1 MKKIALLMLF
11 AFLFILG
18 IASVDAASYN
28 YNVKYVSGDCK
39 SSTGCKYNLLFN
51 LKDLPS
57 TQVNH
62 LEGELILRGYEII
75 STKLEN
81 DFVGTFD
88 KNTAKYNLT
97 SKKTYTKS
105 DGEVVFA
112 SIMARKIIDS
122 DDCRVEI
129 KPSVTEKVNINQ
141 FTMNKDAYKDGVKIS
156 NIKVGEEFE
165 YRIKVTGLYNY
176 LETDVVNIKDVI
188 PEELEV
194 IDNGGATLTSSNTYT
209 WSLGTFKAGTETK
222 TISIKVRLKDTLKRS
237 LYNKSTLTVEGQD
250 PIEAG
255 NTINIVYSDIQV
267 NKEASKNKIAP
278 GSVFDYKI
286 TVKNMGNAVSEN
298 IVLKDTLDNNLTLIS
313 SDARYTK
320 NNNEFSFDIGKIEAG
335 KSVTITLHVKENN
348 TLSKGEIVNTAI
360 AVEEGKKTIEA
371 TAVVTVEK
379 EESSGALDKPSIS
392 IKKSSNEKEVQ
403 VGKEF
408 KYTIEITNNNSLNL
422 KNVILTDHIDDN
434 LEIIDASGATYENGV
449 LTWQFDLD
457 SKKDKAF
464 TIRVKAKDDT
474 KLREIK
480 NQAKVYYNDL
490 EEESNEVVII
500 VIEGDKKESLDKPSI
515 SIKKSSNEKE
525 VQAGKEFK
533 YTIEIINNNSLNLK
547 NVIVTDHIDDNLE
560 IIDASGATYENG
572 VLTWQFDL
580 DGKKD
585 KTFTIRVKVKD
596 DTKLGKIKNRAKV
609 LNDDFEEESNEVV
622 ITVVEVE
629 NPKTGMISG
638 GIILVLVGVL
648 VILKIKNKNKLLKI

>member
-112 SIMARKIIDS
+112 TIMARKIIDS
-122 DDCRVEI
+122 DDCKVEI

-194 IDNGGATLTSSNTYT
+194 IDSGGATLTSSNTYT

-222 TISIKVRLKDTLKRS
+222 TISIKVRLKETLKRS

-348 TLSKGEIVNTAI
+348 SLSKGEIVNTAI

-379 EESSGALDKPSIS
+379 EEEPSG
-392 IKKSSNEKEVQ
+392 V
-403 VGKEF
+403 
-408 KYTIEITNNNSLNL
+408 
-422 KNVILTDHIDDN
+422 
-434 LEIIDASGATYENGV
+434 
-449 LTWQFDLD
+449 
-457 SKKDKAF
+457 
-464 TIRVKAKDDT
+464 
-474 KLREIK
+474 
-480 NQAKVYYNDL
+480 
-490 EEESNEVVII
+490 
-500 VIEGDKKESLDKPSI
+500 LDKPSI

-533 YTIEIINNNSLNLK
+533 YTIEITNNNSLNLK
-547 NVIVTDHIDDNLE
+547 NVIVTDHIDDSLE
-560 IIDASGATYENG
+560 IIDSNGATYENG

-580 DGKKD
+580 DGKKS
-585 KTFTIRVKVKD
+585 KTFTIKVKVKD
-596 DTKLGKIKNRAKV
+596 DTKLGKIKNQAKV
-609 LNDDFEEESNEVV
+609 YYNDLEEESNEVV
-622 ITVVEVE
+622 ITVVDVE

-638 GIILVLVGVL
+638 GIILVLVGTL